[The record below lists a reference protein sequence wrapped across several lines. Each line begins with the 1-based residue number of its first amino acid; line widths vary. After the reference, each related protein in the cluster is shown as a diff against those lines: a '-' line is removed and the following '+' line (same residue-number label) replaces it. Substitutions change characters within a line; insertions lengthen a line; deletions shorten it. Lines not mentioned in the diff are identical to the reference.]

1 MDDEGGE
8 VLYENTGASRYFM
21 KSFSKDTR
29 NIRNRKIFRKVTGL
43 KWMKTEALQE
53 DTGFIKD

>member
-1 MDDEGGE
+1 
-8 VLYENTGASRYFM
+8 M
-21 KSFSKDTR
+21 KIQVHPGILRRAFQKTLW

-53 DTGFIKD
+53 GTESIKD